1 MVDLGAILLAAISL
15 PVKPFLC
22 KAMMTAR
29 VSLQVT
35 IFDRGRTMIPS
46 TTLFLKLPV
55 CYWNSISMTK

>member
-29 VSLQVT
+29 VSLHAT
-35 IFDRGRTMIPS
+35 MDDRARTMIPS
-46 TTLFLKLPV
+46 TTLLLKLEV
-55 CYWNSISMTK
+55 CYSNSISMTE

>member
-29 VSLQVT
+29 VSLQITMV
-35 IFDRGRTMIPS
+35 DRGRTMIPS
-46 TTLFLKLPV
+46 TTLLLKLPV
-55 CYWNSISMTK
+55 CYSNSINMAE

>member
-1 MVDLGAILLAAISL
+1 MVDLGAILLAAKSL

-35 IFDRGRTMIPS
+35 MDDRGRTMIQAPPS
-46 TTLFLKLPV
+46 F
-55 CYWNSISMTK
+55 